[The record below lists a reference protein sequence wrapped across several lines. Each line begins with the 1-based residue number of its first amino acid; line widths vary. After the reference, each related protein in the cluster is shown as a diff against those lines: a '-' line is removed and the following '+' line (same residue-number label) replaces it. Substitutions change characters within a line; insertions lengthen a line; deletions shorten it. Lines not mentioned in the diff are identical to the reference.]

1 MNQRPKKRM
10 KKLMSAALSLLMV
23 LSMPVSGLAAE
34 QGSAAASTQM
44 TRTADDLLLY
54 PAPRSLEKGEGTYV
68 LQDGVIR
75 SDDAELAAVSKII
88 EDARELAGVTL
99 NSEDS
104 ASAQIELN
112 HDEALDEQGYS
123 LIIDAPGVHITYR
136 DEAGA
141 RYAAATLY
149 QIMWQTK
156 QELPYLTIENDHP
169 DFQYRAFDMDI
180 SRNRLPSVDTV
191 KRVIDLLENLKY
203 NQMFLY
209 LRHRRGNCLNMLRKE
224 GSTSS
229 LRRTASATAHSGSHT
244 MISLNWA
251 MPRDRRP

>member
-34 QGSAAASTQM
+34 QGSAAASTQT

-104 ASAQIELN
+104 ASAQI
-112 HDEALDEQGYS
+112 
-123 LIIDAPGVHITYR
+123 
-136 DEAGA
+136 
-141 RYAAATLY
+141 
-149 QIMWQTK
+149 
-156 QELPYLTIENDHP
+156 
-169 DFQYRAFDMDI
+169 
-180 SRNRLPSVDTV
+180 
-191 KRVIDLLENLKY
+191 
-203 NQMFLY
+203 
-209 LRHRRGNCLNMLRKE
+209 
-224 GSTSS
+224 
-229 LRRTASATAHSGSHT
+229 
-244 MISLNWA
+244 
-251 MPRDRRP
+251 

>member
-34 QGSAAASTQM
+34 QGSAAASTQTM
-44 TRTADDLLLY
+44 RTADDLLLY

-68 LQDGVIR
+68 LQDGAIR

-99 NSEDS
+99 NSGDN

-123 LIIDAPGVHITYR
+123 LIIDASGVHITYR

-169 DFQYRAFDMDI
+169 DF
-180 SRNRLPSVDTV
+180 
-191 KRVIDLLENLKY
+191 
-203 NQMFLY
+203 
-209 LRHRRGNCLNMLRKE
+209 
-224 GSTSS
+224 
-229 LRRTASATAHSGSHT
+229 
-244 MISLNWA
+244 
-251 MPRDRRP
+251 